1 MARMLATRQRCII
14 TRPYDIPIASPG
26 SLMSQNLLHCYA
38 QRDACLHALAADL
51 STQIRATLGQLPRAG
66 LILPGGSS
74 PQALLPLLAQ
84 QLDSQ
89 RIDLSPSDERWVP
102 AQAAESNWQLLH
114 QGLPQANC
122 LDPRQGA
129 TLEQSALSWGEQL
142 AQWPPFSAVLLGMG
156 EDAHIA
162 SLFPGMPGLAAALDP
177 QAQPAA
183 LPALAPQAPRERLSL
198 NLAMLQRGQW
208 LGLLAFGERKREL
221 IDAVLADQ
229 PSARELPLYA
239 WLQRSPLPVNIYW
252 AP

>member
-1 MARMLATRQRCII
+1 
-14 TRPYDIPIASPG
+14 
-26 SLMSQNLLHCYA
+26 MSQHLLNCHA
-38 QRDACLHALAADL
+38 QRDDCLKALAVDL
-51 STQIRATLGQLPRAG
+51 LAQVQTTLAEQARAG

-89 RIDLSPSDERWVP
+89 RIDFSPSDERWVP

-129 TLEQSALSWGEQL
+129 TLEQSASSWGEQL
-142 AQWPPFSAVLLGMG
+142 AQWPLFSAVLLGMG
-156 EDAHIA
+156 EDGHIA
-162 SLFPGMPGLAAALDP
+162 SLFPGMPGLADALDP
-177 QAQPAA
+177 QALPAA
-183 LPALAPQAPRERLSL
+183 LPALAPQEPRQRLSL

-208 LGLLAFGERKREL
+208 LGLLAFGARKREL
-221 IDAVLADQ
+221 IESVLSDQ
-229 PSARELPLYA
+229 PAARELPLYA

>member
-1 MARMLATRQRCII
+1 M
-14 TRPYDIPIASPG
+14 
-26 SLMSQNLLHCYA
+26 
-38 QRDACLHALAADL
+38 
-51 STQIRATLGQLPRAG
+51 
-66 LILPGGSS
+66 
-74 PQALLPLLAQ
+74 PLLAQ

-183 LPALAPQAPRERLSL
+183 LLALAPQAPRERLSL
-198 NLAMLQRGQW
+198 NLAMLQRGQFKDS
-208 LGLLAFGERKREL
+208 LDILETK
-221 IDAVLADQ
+221 
-229 PSARELPLYA
+229 
-239 WLQRSPLPVNIYW
+239 
-252 AP
+252 

>member
-1 MARMLATRQRCII
+1 MIRNI
-14 TRPYDIPIASPG
+14 
-26 SLMSQNLLHCYA
+26 LHCHA
-38 QRDACLHALAADL
+38 QRSECLESLAAAL
-51 STQIRATLGQLPRAG
+51 RVQLQRSLAQQPRARA
-66 LILPGGSS
+66 LLPGGSS
-74 PQALLPLLAQ
+74 PQALLPLLAPH
-84 QLDSQ
+84 LDSC

-102 AQAAESNWQLLH
+102 AQAVESNWQLLH

-129 TLEQSALSWGEQL
+129 TLAQAAQGWAEQL
-142 AQWPPFSAVLLGMG
+142 STWLPFSAVLLGMG
-156 EDAHIA
+156 EDGHIA

-177 QAQPAA
+177 HAAPAA
-183 LPALAPQAPRERLSL
+183 LPALAPQEPRERLSL

-229 PSARELPLYA
+229 SEARELPLYA

>member
-1 MARMLATRQRCII
+1 
-14 TRPYDIPIASPG
+14 
-26 SLMSQNLLHCYA
+26 MSQNLLHYHL
-38 QRDACLHALAADL
+38 QRDACLQALAADL
-51 STQIRATLGQLPRAG
+51 LTQIQATLAQQACAT

-74 PQALLPLLAQ
+74 PQALLPLLRP

-89 RIDLSPSDERWVP
+89 PINLTPSDERWVP
-102 AQAAESNWQLLH
+102 AQAAESNWQLLQ
-114 QGLPQANC
+114 QGLPRANC

-129 TLEQSALSWGEQL
+129 TLAEAALSWSEQL

-156 EDAHIA
+156 EDGHIA
-162 SLFPGMPGLAAALDP
+162 SLFPGMPGLTAALDP
-177 QAQPAA
+177 DAEPAA
-183 LPALAPQAPRERLSL
+183 LPALAPQEPRERLSL

-229 PSARELPLYA
+229 PSTHGLPLYA

>member
-1 MARMLATRQRCII
+1 
-14 TRPYDIPIASPG
+14 
-26 SLMSQNLLHCYA
+26 MSQHLLNCHA
-38 QRDACLHALAADL
+38 QRDDCLKALAVDL
-51 STQIRATLGQLPRAG
+51 LAQVQTTLAQQARAG

-102 AQAAESNWQLLH
+102 AQAAESNWRLLH

-122 LDPRQGA
+122 LNPRQGA

-156 EDAHIA
+156 EDGHIA
-162 SLFPGMPGLAAALDP
+162 SLFPGMPGLADALDP
-177 QAQPAA
+177 QALPAA
-183 LPALAPQAPRERLSL
+183 LPALAPQEPRRRLSL

-208 LGLLAFGERKREL
+208 LGLLAFGARKREL
-221 IDAVLADQ
+221 IESVLSDQ
-229 PSARELPLYA
+229 PAARELPLYA

>member
-1 MARMLATRQRCII
+1 
-14 TRPYDIPIASPG
+14 
-26 SLMSQNLLHCYA
+26 MSQIFLHCHT
-38 QRDACLHALAADL
+38 QRDACLQALAADL
-51 STQIRATLGQLPRAG
+51 LVQINTTLTQQARAG

-74 PQALLPLLAQ
+74 PQALLPLLMQ

-89 RIDLSPSDERWVP
+89 RIDLSPSDERWVS

-122 LDPRQGA
+122 LDPRQGTTRVQA
-129 TLEQSALSWGEQL
+129 AQGWGEQL
-142 AQWPPFSAVLLGMG
+142 LQWQPFSAVLLGMG
-156 EDAHIA
+156 EDGHIA

-177 QAQPAA
+177 YAVPAA
-183 LPALAPQAPRERLSL
+183 LPAEAPQEPRERLSL

>member
-1 MARMLATRQRCII
+1 
-14 TRPYDIPIASPG
+14 
-26 SLMSQNLLHCYA
+26 MSQYLLNCHA
-38 QRDACLHALAADL
+38 QRDDCLKALAVDL
-51 STQIRATLGQLPRAG
+51 LAQVQTTLAQQARAG

-89 RIDLSPSDERWVP
+89 RIDLTPSDERWVP

-129 TLEQSALSWGEQL
+129 TLDQSALSWGEQL
-142 AQWPPFSAVLLGMG
+142 AQWPLFSAVLLGMG
-156 EDAHIA
+156 EDGHIA
-162 SLFPGMPGLAAALDP
+162 SLFPGMPGLADALDP
-177 QAQPAA
+177 LALPAA
-183 LPALAPQAPRERLSL
+183 LPALAPHEPRQRLSL

-208 LGLLAFGERKREL
+208 LGLLAFGARKREL
-221 IDAVLADQ
+221 IESVLSDQ
-229 PSARELPLYA
+229 PAARELPLYA

>member
-1 MARMLATRQRCII
+1 
-14 TRPYDIPIASPG
+14 
-26 SLMSQNLLHCYA
+26 MSQNLFHNHA
-38 QRDACLHALAADL
+38 QRGTCLQMLATDL
-51 STQIRATLGQLPRAG
+51 LAQLQATLAQQPRAG

-89 RIDLSPSDERWVP
+89 RIDLSPSDERWVA
-102 AQAAESNWQLLH
+102 AQAAESNWLLLH

-129 TLEQSALSWGEQL
+129 TLVQAALNWGEQL
-142 AQWPPFSAVLLGMG
+142 AQWPLFSAVLLGMG
-156 EDAHIA
+156 EDGHIA
-162 SLFPGMPGLAAALDP
+162 SLFPGMPGLMAALNPD
-177 QAQPAA
+177 AAPAA
-183 LPALAPQAPRERLSL
+183 LPALAPQEPRERLSL

-208 LGLLAFGERKREL
+208 LGLLAFGERKRAL

-229 PSARELPLYA
+229 PGARELPLYA
-239 WLQRSPLPVNIYW
+239 WLRRSPLPVNIYW

>member
-1 MARMLATRQRCII
+1 
-14 TRPYDIPIASPG
+14 
-26 SLMSQNLLHCYA
+26 MSQYLLNCHA
-38 QRDACLHALAADL
+38 QRDDCLKALAVDL
-51 STQIRATLGQLPRAG
+51 LAQVQTTLAQQARAG

-84 QLDSQ
+84 QLDGQ

-129 TLEQSALSWGEQL
+129 TLEQSASSWGEQL
-142 AQWPPFSAVLLGMG
+142 AQWSPFSAVLLGMG
-156 EDAHIA
+156 EDGHIA
-162 SLFPGMPGLAAALDP
+162 SLFPGMPGLADALDP
-177 QAQPAA
+177 QALPAA
-183 LPALAPQAPRERLSL
+183 LPALAPQEPRQRLSL

-208 LGLLAFGERKREL
+208 LGLLAFGARKREL
-221 IDAVLADQ
+221 IESVLSDQ
-229 PSARELPLYA
+229 PAARELPLYA

>member
-1 MARMLATRQRCII
+1 
-14 TRPYDIPIASPG
+14 
-26 SLMSQNLLHCYA
+26 MSQNVLHCHA
-38 QRDACLHALAADL
+38 QREACLYALAADL
-51 STQIRATLGQLPRAG
+51 FAQVQATLRQLPRAG

-102 AQAAESNWQLLH
+102 AQAADSNWQLLH
-114 QGLPQANC
+114 QGLPKANC

-129 TLEQSALSWGEQL
+129 TLAQSAVSWGEQL

-156 EDAHIA
+156 EDGHIA

-177 QAQPAA
+177 HAKPAA
-183 LPALAPQAPRERLSL
+183 LNALAPQAPRERLSL

-208 LGLLAFGERKREL
+208 LGLLAFGEPKRGL
-221 IDAVLADQ
+221 IEAVLADQ
-229 PSARELPLYA
+229 PTARELPLYA
-239 WLQRSPLPVNIYW
+239 WLHHSPLPVNIYW

>member
-1 MARMLATRQRCII
+1 
-14 TRPYDIPIASPG
+14 
-26 SLMSQNLLHCYA
+26 MSQNLLCCHA
-38 QRDACLHALAADL
+38 ERDACLHALADDL
-51 STQIRATLGQLPRAG
+51 LAQIQATLVQQPRAG

-89 RIDLSPSDERWVP
+89 CIDLSPSDERWVP

-129 TLEQSALSWGEQL
+129 TLPQSASSWGEQL
-142 AQWPPFSAVLLGMG
+142 AQWSPFSAVLLGMG
-156 EDAHIA
+156 EDGHIA

-177 QAQPAA
+177 QAEPAA
-183 LPALAPQAPRERLSL
+183 LPALAPQEPRERLSL
-198 NLAMLQRGQW
+198 NLAMLQRGHW
-208 LGLLAFGERKREL
+208 LGLLAFGEAKRAL
-221 IDAVLADQ
+221 IEAVLADQ
-229 PSARELPLYA
+229 PAACGLPLYA

>member
-1 MARMLATRQRCII
+1 
-14 TRPYDIPIASPG
+14 
-26 SLMSQNLLHCYA
+26 MSQNLLHCHA
-38 QRDACLHALAADL
+38 QRDACLQALAADL
-51 STQIRATLGQLPRAG
+51 LAQIQITLAQQPRAG

-89 RIDLSPSDERWVP
+89 RIDLSPSDERWVS

-114 QGLPQANC
+114 LGLPQANC
-122 LDPRQGA
+122 LDPRQGG
-129 TLEQSALSWGEQL
+129 TLAQAALSWGEQL

-156 EDAHIA
+156 EDGHIA
-162 SLFPGMPGLAAALDP
+162 SLFPGMPGLMAALDP
-177 QAQPAA
+177 DATPAA
-183 LPALAPQAPRERLSL
+183 LSALAPQEPCERLSL
-198 NLAMLQRGQW
+198 NLAMLQRGRW

-229 PSARELPLYA
+229 PSARDLPLYA

>member
-1 MARMLATRQRCII
+1 
-14 TRPYDIPIASPG
+14 
-26 SLMSQNLLHCYA
+26 MSQYLLNCHA
-38 QRDACLHALAADL
+38 QRDDCLKALAVDL
-51 STQIRATLGQLPRAG
+51 LAQVQTTLAEQARAG

-89 RIDLSPSDERWVP
+89 RIDLTPSDERWVP

-156 EDAHIA
+156 EDGHIA
-162 SLFPGMPGLAAALDP
+162 SLFPGMPGLADALDP
-177 QAQPAA
+177 QALPAA
-183 LPALAPQAPRERLSL
+183 LPALAPQEPRQRLSL

-208 LGLLAFGERKREL
+208 LGLLAFGARKREL
-221 IDAVLADQ
+221 IESVLSDQ
-229 PSARELPLYA
+229 PAARELPLYA

>member
-1 MARMLATRQRCII
+1 
-14 TRPYDIPIASPG
+14 
-26 SLMSQNLLHCYA
+26 MSQNLLCCHA
-38 QRDACLHALAADL
+38 ERDACLHALADDL
-51 STQIRATLGQLPRAG
+51 LAQIQATLVQQPRAG

-84 QLDSQ
+84 QLDIQ
-89 RIDLSPSDERWVP
+89 CIDLSPSDERWVP

-129 TLEQSALSWGEQL
+129 TLEQSASNWGEQL
-142 AQWPPFSAVLLGMG
+142 AQWSPFSAVLLGMG
-156 EDAHIA
+156 EDGHIA
-162 SLFPGMPGLAAALDP
+162 SLFPGMPGLAGALDP
-177 QAQPAA
+177 QAKPAA
-183 LPALAPQAPRERLSL
+183 LPALAPQEPRERLSL

-208 LGLLAFGERKREL
+208 LGLLAFGERKRGL

-229 PSARELPLYA
+229 SLARELPLYA
-239 WLQRSPLPVNIYW
+239 WLQRSPLPVHIYW

>member
-1 MARMLATRQRCII
+1 
-14 TRPYDIPIASPG
+14 
-26 SLMSQNLLHCYA
+26 MSQHLLNCHA
-38 QRDACLHALAADL
+38 QRDDCLKVLAVDL
-51 STQIRATLGQLPRAG
+51 LAQVQTTLAQQARAG

-114 QGLPQANC
+114 QGLPQASC

-129 TLEQSALSWGEQL
+129 TLEQSASSWGEQL
-142 AQWPPFSAVLLGMG
+142 AQWSPFSAVLLGMG
-156 EDAHIA
+156 EDGHIA
-162 SLFPGMPGLAAALDP
+162 SLFPGMPGLADALDP
-177 QAQPAA
+177 QALPAA
-183 LPALAPQAPRERLSL
+183 LPALAPQEPRLRLSL

-208 LGLLAFGERKREL
+208 LGLLAFGARKREL
-221 IDAVLADQ
+221 IESVLSDQ
-229 PSARELPLYA
+229 PAARELPLYA

>member
-1 MARMLATRQRCII
+1 
-14 TRPYDIPIASPG
+14 
-26 SLMSQNLLHCYA
+26 MSQYLLNCHA
-38 QRDACLHALAADL
+38 QRDDCLKVLAVDL
-51 STQIRATLGQLPRAG
+51 LAQVQTTLAQQARAG

-122 LDPRQGA
+122 LDPRQGV
-129 TLEQSALSWGEQL
+129 TLEQSASSWGEQL
-142 AQWPPFSAVLLGMG
+142 AQWSPFSAVLLGMG
-156 EDAHIA
+156 EDGHIA
-162 SLFPGMPGLAAALDP
+162 SLFPGMPGLADALDP
-177 QAQPAA
+177 QALPAA
-183 LPALAPQAPRERLSL
+183 LPALAPQEPRQRLSL

-208 LGLLAFGERKREL
+208 LGLLAFGARKREL
-221 IDAVLADQ
+221 IESVLSDQ
-229 PSARELPLYA
+229 PAARELPLYA
-239 WLQRSPLPVNIYW
+239 WLQRSPLLVNIYW

>member
-1 MARMLATRQRCII
+1 
-14 TRPYDIPIASPG
+14 
-26 SLMSQNLLHCYA
+26 MSQYLLNCHA
-38 QRDACLHALAADL
+38 QRDDCLKALAVDL
-51 STQIRATLGQLPRAG
+51 LAQVQTTLAQQARAG

-89 RIDLSPSDERWVP
+89 CIDLSPSDERWVP

-129 TLEQSALSWGEQL
+129 TLDQSALSWGEQL
-142 AQWPPFSAVLLGMG
+142 AQWPLFSAVLLGMG
-156 EDAHIA
+156 EDGHIA
-162 SLFPGMPGLAAALDP
+162 SLFPGMPGLADALDP
-177 QAQPAA
+177 QALPAA
-183 LPALAPQAPRERLSL
+183 LPALAPQEPRLRLSL

-208 LGLLAFGERKREL
+208 LGLLAFGARKREL
-221 IDAVLADQ
+221 IESVLSDQ
-229 PSARELPLYA
+229 PAARELPLYA

>member
-1 MARMLATRQRCII
+1 
-14 TRPYDIPIASPG
+14 
-26 SLMSQNLLHCYA
+26 MSQNLLHCHV

-51 STQIRATLGQLPRAG
+51 LAQIQATLAQQPRAG

-74 PQALLPLLAQ
+74 PRALLPLLAQ

-89 RIDLSPSDERWVP
+89 RIDLSPSDERWVA

-129 TLEQSALSWGEQL
+129 TLPQSASSWGEQL
-142 AQWPPFSAVLLGMG
+142 AQWSPFSAVLLGMG
-156 EDAHIA
+156 EDGHIA

-177 QAQPAA
+177 QAEPAA
-183 LPALAPQAPRERLSL
+183 LPALAPQEPRERLSL

-208 LGLLAFGERKREL
+208 LGLLAFGEAKRAL
-221 IDAVLADQ
+221 IEAVLADQ
-229 PSARELPLYA
+229 PASRGLPLYV